1 MNDRPDA
8 AELLAIARSTLLD
21 ELLPRLPADLRYT
34 ALMIANAMAVAS
46 REQAAGDADGQAE
59 LARLR
64 GLFAEDGEPP
74 PAAALKTALADYNQ
88 RLVNEI
94 RNGRFDDIE
103 RAALLDHLEET
114 TMDKVAIANPKALKS

>member
-34 ALMIANAMAVAS
+34 ALMIANAMAIAS
-46 REQAAGDADGQAE
+46 REHAAGETDGRAE

-64 GLFAEDGEPP
+64 GLFAERGDPP
-74 PAAALKTALADYNQ
+74 PADALKTALADYNR
-88 RLVNEI
+88 RLATGI
-94 RNGRFDDIE
+94 RNGRFDDRE
-103 RAALLDHLEET
+103 RAALLDHLEKT
-114 TMDKVAIANPKALKS
+114 GAAKLAVANPKALKS

>member
-8 AELLAIARSTLLD
+8 AELLAIARATLLD

-34 ALMIANAMAVAS
+34 ALMIANALAIAS
-46 REQAAGDADGQAE
+46 RERAAGDADAQAE

-64 GLFAEDGEPP
+64 ALFAERGEPP
-74 PAAALKTALADYNQ
+74 TAAALNTALADYNR

-94 RNGRFDDIE
+94 RSGRFDDHE
-103 RAALLDHLEET
+103 RAALADHLEKT
-114 TMDKVAIANPKALKS
+114 TADKLAVANPKALKS

>member
-64 GLFAEDGEPP
+64 SLFAEDGEPP